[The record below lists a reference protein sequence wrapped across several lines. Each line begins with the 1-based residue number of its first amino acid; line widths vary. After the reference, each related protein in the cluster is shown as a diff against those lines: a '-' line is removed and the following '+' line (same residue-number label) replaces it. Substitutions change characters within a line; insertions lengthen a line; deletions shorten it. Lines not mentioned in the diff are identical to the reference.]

1 MILNS
6 NAAQKMDASSMHTCI
21 LCSGTAT
28 FFSKESFMAHNREF
42 HRDNKVVFH
51 KLQELESSKKEL
63 TGQLNNIK
71 AELRNLYKRNLAKK
85 ETVELVQKEID
96 SLKRKIKDKD
106 RDIKYFKTL
115 LQNERSTSQPEDPTQ
130 LVKCFKQ
137 KMDKEFYC
145 LLDSITRTPITPSKS
160 QGNTSESNTSLVS
173 EDVPLKKRVS
183 VLEQKVDQLSTLE
196 NEFAKFKAQLLQKG
210 DIPFPNQGF
219 NEGSDEDKKNI
230 DDLRS
235 LLHEKEQ
242 EVELVKKLS
251 GKYKESEKMSCK
263 ESTILQERLT
273 NTSEVVQDLNNKNKH
288 LVEELSKSLQS
299 LKFAQGMI
307 NDLNQEKS
315 NIETEI
321 VAHEKKI
328 IQQSDEIELLK
339 ENAVTVDEEGFEE
352 KMKLVQ
358 EQLDRADKEIQQ
370 NKLIIEKQD
379 QELVKAYNGQ
389 TLLDEDVQSLQ
400 ELKSLMDDLQREK
413 KEAEHQRIQWQEKLD
428 HLENLNQ
435 SLIEEKETLVFQL
448 KDFEVYKEQRG
459 SMIDQLNDRVEE
471 LEKEKMDG
479 EKELMRVKSQKDELQ
494 RELKD
499 LQKAHSRCRQ
509 DQKDRQDSY
518 ERSIESLRGQM
529 EQLLKEESETS
540 KHLQLKFEVQEKDF
554 HQQISQL
561 QSEVCSEKD
570 QVRSLTAQL
579 GEVKD
584 KHQNEIESNK
594 KLQEK
599 IGQLEADIKMNR
611 ETPTYDDHKLI
622 ELEEALVVAQ
632 NKLTQSVSN
641 KQHLEAEFKDL
652 IQQLSNEQSKFEQ
665 VQLKMEDIEKQSD
678 LKKEDHEK
686 LVKELKRK
694 FNVERDELK
703 EQIKTLEESLKTKLE
718 FSQNS
723 SKIEIEKLNKE
734 IEELNRKLKEEC
746 DKVDTLKYQN
756 DETVKGMFDHQQIL
770 SQTKAEHEQQFTTF
784 KTQIQ
789 SLEKELEEKTS
800 SNETQRNEML
810 AKLKALEKD
819 IDESKKN
826 RSKLTRDNEKLT
838 VNNNSMMLNLFEKKE
853 LDKVNKNKIQ
863 RLTNKVQELESQ
875 AGKYSNSDIKAAEAK
890 IIELSKDLFTFEQL
904 YNDSVVDCDLMSKKM
919 RESEFDLVD
928 SQEEVGK
935 LKEKCEQMEKIANE
949 SGVQKEE
956 RGKEFKNT
964 KDELT
969 LHIQQVRKLTEVNQA
984 NESKLEAMQKSF
996 EIAKSSKEEIKEQL
1010 GDEKQKNQALQ
1021 DELELMREAI
1031 KKLKNEATMN
1041 TSKEKQSNGSIVEP
1055 QQQQQ
1060 QRQEKKDGKPLQMN
1074 KATVEE
1080 TFRSKASQSNEDDKS
1095 DANYSSSFDDDTD
1108 STTTNSASSS
1118 TTSKASGD
1126 HPSVSNRTKDENQS
1140 VPFKR

>member
-6 NAAQKMDASSMHTCI
+6 NAVQKMDVSSMHTCI
-21 LCSGTAT
+21 LCSGTTT
-28 FFSKESFMAHNREF
+28 FFSKESFIAHNREF

-51 KLQELESSKKEL
+51 KIQELESSKKEL
-63 TGQLNNIK
+63 TGHLNNIK

-106 RDIKYFKTL
+106 RDIKYFKTI
-115 LQNERSTSQPEDPTQ
+115 LQNERLTSQPEDPTQ
-130 LVKCFKQ
+130 LVKSFKQ
-137 KMDKEFYC
+137 KMDREFYC
-145 LLDSITRTPITPSKS
+145 LLDSITMTPIKPSKS

-196 NEFAKFKAQLLQKG
+196 NEFAKFKEQLLQKG
-210 DIPFPNQGF
+210 DMPSPNKGF
-219 NEGSDEDKKNI
+219 NEGSDEDKKTI
-230 DDLRS
+230 DDLKS
-235 LLHEKEQ
+235 LLHEKER

-251 GKYKESEKMSCK
+251 GKYKEFEEMRCK

-273 NTSEVVQDLNNKNKH
+273 NTSEVMQDLNDKNKH
-288 LVEELSKSLQS
+288 LVEECSKSLQS
-299 LKFAQGMI
+299 LKFAQSVI

-315 NIETEI
+315 KIETKI
-321 VAHEKKI
+321 ASHEKKI
-328 IQQSDEIELLK
+328 SQQSDEIEFMK
-339 ENAVTVDEEGFEE
+339 TNAVAVDEKGFEM
-352 KMKLVQ
+352 KLKLVQ
-358 EQLDRADKEIQQ
+358 EQLVSADKEIQQ
-370 NKLIIEKQD
+370 KKLIIEEQD

-389 TLLDEDVQSLQ
+389 TLLEEDIQSLQ
-400 ELKSLMDDLQREK
+400 NEKEELKSLMDDLQREK
-413 KEAEHQRIQWQEKLD
+413 KEVEQQRIQWQEKLD

-435 SLIEEKETLVFQL
+435 QLIEEKETLVFQL
-448 KDFEVYKEQRG
+448 KDFEVYKEQRE

-479 EKELMRVKSQKDELQ
+479 EKELMRVKAQKDELQ

-499 LQKAHSRCRQ
+499 LQKTHSRCRQ
-509 DQKDRQDSY
+509 DQKDMQNSY
-518 ERSIESLRGQM
+518 ERSIESLRGQI

-561 QSEVCSEKD
+561 QSEVCSERD
-570 QVRSLTAQL
+570 QVQSLTTQL

-611 ETPTYDDHKLI
+611 ETPTYDEHKLI

-632 NKLTQSVSN
+632 SKSTQSVSD
-641 KQHLEAEFKDL
+641 KQHLEAEVKDL
-652 IQQLSNEQSKFEQ
+652 IQRLSNEQSKFEE
-665 VQLKMEDIEKQSD
+665 VQLKMENIEKKSE
-678 LKKEDHEK
+678 LKKADHEK
-686 LVKELKRK
+686 FVEELKRK
-694 FNVERDELK
+694 FDVERDELK
-703 EQIKTLEESLKTKLE
+703 GQIKTLEVSMETKLE

-723 SKIEIEKLNKE
+723 SKIEIEKLDKE
-734 IEELNRKLKEEC
+734 IGELNRKLKDEC
-746 DKVDTLKYQN
+746 DKVDTLKHQN
-756 DETVKGMFDHQQIL
+756 DETAKGMFDHQQIL
-770 SQTKAEHEQQFTTF
+770 SQTKAEHEQQSTTF
-784 KTQIQ
+784 KIQIQ
-789 SLEKELEEKTS
+789 SLEKELEEKIS
-800 SNETQRNEML
+800 FNETQRNEML
-810 AKLKALEKD
+810 EKLKALEKD
-819 IDESKKN
+819 FDESKKN

-838 VNNNSMMLNLFEKKE
+838 VDNNSMMLNLFEKKE
-853 LDKVNKNKIQ
+853 LDKVNKDKIQ
-863 RLTNKVQELESQ
+863 RLTKKVQELESQ
-875 AGKYSNSDIKAAEAK
+875 AGKSSESDIKAAEAK
-890 IIELSKDLFTFEQL
+890 IIELSKELFTFEQL

-928 SQEEVGK
+928 CQEKVSK
-935 LKEKCEQMEKIANE
+935 LKEKFEQMEKIANE

-956 RGKEFKNT
+956 KIKELKNT

-969 LHIQQVRKLTEVNQA
+969 LYIQQVNNLTGVNQE
-984 NESKLEAMQKSF
+984 NGSKLEAMQKSF

-1010 GDEKQKNQALQ
+1010 DDEKQKNQALQ

-1031 KKLKNEATMN
+1031 KKLQNEATMN
-1041 TSKEKQSNGSIVEP
+1041 TSKEKQNNDSIAEP
-1055 QQQQQ
+1055 QQQQH
-1060 QRQEKKDGKPLQMN
+1060 QEGTDRKPLRMN
-1074 KATVEE
+1074 EATGE
-1080 TFRSKASQSNEDDKS
+1080 KASKSNEDDKS
-1095 DANYSSSFDDDTD
+1095 DANYSSFDDDTD
-1108 STTTNSASSS
+1108 STTTSSASSS

-1126 HPSVSNRTKDENQS
+1126 HSSVSNHTKNEDQS